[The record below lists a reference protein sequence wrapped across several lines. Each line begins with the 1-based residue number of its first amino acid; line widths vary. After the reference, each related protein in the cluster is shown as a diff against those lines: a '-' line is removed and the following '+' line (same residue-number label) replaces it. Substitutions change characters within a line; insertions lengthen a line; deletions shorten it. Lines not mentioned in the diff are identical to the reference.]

1 MQVKYAKPVKRIT
14 IYDLADMAGVSQTCV
29 SRALLDKQD
38 IGEKTKHRIRR
49 LAAKFDYHPDE
60 ITRTFVSG
68 KTLNVGVAMPT
79 FTDPTNSEF
88 FQCFHDVLKK
98 AGYSMIPL
106 ITDCDFPENELNL
119 LLRKKIDG
127 LILFANNSGFMN
139 FARFHNSPLV
149 FCANH
154 VPMKNSVTVDRVAGT
169 YGAVRHLIELGHRD
183 FAYLCQ

>member
-1 MQVKYAKPVKRIT
+1 VKYAKPVKRIT

-106 ITDCDFPENELNL
+106 ITD
-119 LLRKKIDG
+119 
-127 LILFANNSGFMN
+127 
-139 FARFHNSPLV
+139 
-149 FCANH
+149 
-154 VPMKNSVTVDRVAGT
+154 
-169 YGAVRHLIELGHRD
+169 
-183 FAYLCQ
+183 